1 MQDYIILKTMD
12 ETAARTDEIV
22 TTNWSFFQE
31 ELRGFVY
38 KRVKD
43 KELTDDIIH
52 DIFIKAQTRIAQLQ
66 QEQKFTNWIYQIARN
81 TIIDHFRK
89 QSKTIHPSDL
99 DWDSDVKNFNECVSN
114 ALKSLLPTLPEKYR
128 VALQLTEFENLSQ
141 LELADRLG
149 ISYSGAKSRV
159 QRARQMLKDKMDERL
174 IVKTDCYGNAI
185 VCRNRTRCC

>member
-1 MQDYIILKTMD
+1 MD